1 MKNTLFILLSLMI
14 LPLLAAAQ
22 DEARLLRFPAIH
34 GDQVVF
40 TYAGDLYT
48 VAKTGGMA
56 RKLTNHEGFEMFAR
70 FSPDGKQLAF
80 TAQYDGNT
88 EVYSM
93 PSQGG
98 VPVRLTYTA
107 TLGRD
112 DISDRMGPNNIVMT
126 WTPDGKSIIYRS
138 RKQTFND
145 FIGQLYK
152 VSVNGG
158 LSEEIPL
165 STGGFCSYS
174 PDGSKLAFNRVMR
187 EFRTWKYYKGGM
199 ADDVRIFDFNSG
211 EVVNITNNDAQDIF
225 PMWHG
230 DNIYFLSDR
239 DRTMNLF
246 VYNSGTRQ
254 TRKLT
259 NYTDYDIKFPSLGP
273 NSIIYENGG
282 YLYVF
287 DIQTENVTKISIT
300 IAEDFY
306 GGRNELKDAS
316 KSVSGTDLSPDG
328 KRVVFS
334 ARGEVFSVP
343 SEEGITRNLT
353 ESSGAH
359 EREAVWSPD
368 GKYIAYLSDVSGE
381 YEIYMEPQDGTS
393 EAVQLT
399 DHADTYKFSIAWSPD
414 SKKILWSDKKLRLQ
428 YVNVDTKEVKLV
440 DKSKIW
446 EFSQFSWSPDSRW
459 IAYVTQLAQN
469 GFGKIMLFNTET
481 GRSYAVTDDW
491 YSSNSPVFSYDGKY
505 LVFASGRDF
514 NPIYSE
520 TEWNHAYQ
528 NMERIYMTVL
538 AAGTPN
544 PFSPKNDEVE
554 MKKDEPAKED
564 AKKKEGQ
571 GEEEKGRKG
580 EEVKRGEVA
589 LTKIDTAGL
598 GDRVIGLPVRPS
610 NYFNITCLDDK
621 VYYNDMLADGDGV
634 SLKFYDL
641 KKKEETELG
650 KGMFYGISFDGKKM
664 LVAQEGKYAVI
675 DLPAGK
681 INLTKYVDLSGLKA
695 YVNKDEEWKQ
705 IFDEAWRQMRDF
717 FYVENMHGVDWPA
730 MKEKYGQMLPYVN
743 NRNDLNYLIG
753 EMIAELSIGH
763 AYVSGGDKPAPERIK
778 TGLLGAKISKDASGY
793 FKVDKILKGENWN
806 KSMKSPL
813 TEIGVNVKEGDFILA
828 VDGKA
833 TDKMPDLYA
842 SLLGKGGKPVELTV
856 NSTASLTG
864 SRKVIITPI
873 EDEASLYYYN
883 WVQHNVE
890 YVNSKTNGEVGYIH
904 IPDMGPEGLNE
915 FVKYF
920 YPQLSKKG
928 LIIDDRGNGGG
939 NVSPMIIERL
949 RREITRSNMARNVEI
964 PSHTPRQMMLG
975 PMVLLINQYSAS
987 DGDLFPY
994 AFKKHAMG
1002 TIIGMRTWGGVVG
1015 IRGSLPFIDGMDLR
1029 KPEFASYSSETSDWI
1044 IEGIGVEPDI
1054 YVDNDPAQEFKGI
1067 DAQLDRAIELI
1078 KVQVK
1083 DFKDVP
1089 PIPVAPDK
1097 SK

>member
-1 MKNTLFILLSLMI
+1 MKKIKLFLFALII
-14 LPLLAAAQ
+14 LPFLVQAQ
-22 DEARLLRFPAIH
+22 EEARLLRFPAVH

-48 VAKTGGMA
+48 VARAGGMA

-88 EVYSM
+88 EVYVM
-93 PSQGG
+93 PSEGG

-145 FIGQLYK
+145 FVGQLYY
-152 VSVNGG
+152 VSVDGG
-158 LSEEIPL
+158 LSTELPL
-165 STGGFCSYS
+165 STGGFCSWS
-174 PDGSKLAFNRVMR
+174 PDGSKLAFNRVCR
-187 EFRTWKYYKGGM
+187 EFRTWKYYRGGM
-199 ADDVRIFDFNSG
+199 ADDIRIYDFTTG
-211 EVVNITNNDAQDIF
+211 EVTNITGNDAQDIF

-246 VYNSGTRQ
+246 VYNTGTSQ
-254 TRKLT
+254 IRKLT
-259 NYTDYDIKFPSLGP
+259 NYTDYDIKFPSLG
-273 NSIIYENGG
+273 NNAIIYENGG
-282 YLYVF
+282 FLYLF
-287 DIQTENVTKISIT
+287 DLLTERTSKMNIT

-306 GGRNELKDAS
+306 GGRSELKDAS
-316 KSVSGTDLSPDG
+316 KSIRSADLSPDG

-343 SEEGITRNLT
+343 AEEGITRNLT

-359 EREAVWSPD
+359 DRQATWSPD
-368 GKYIAYLSDVSGE
+368 GKYIAYLSDQNGE
-381 YEIYMEPQDGTS
+381 YEIYIRAQDGS
-393 EAVQLT
+393 AEPVQLT
-399 DHADTYKFSIAWSPD
+399 SNADTYKFTIRWSPD
-414 SKKILWSDKKLRLQ
+414 SKKILWNDKKLRLQ
-428 YVNVDTKEVKLV
+428 YVNIETKEVKPV
-440 DKSKIW
+440 DQSKIW
-446 EFSQFSWSPDSRW
+446 EFDDFNWSPDSRW
-459 IAYVTQLAQN
+459 IAYVTVLQN
-469 GFGKIMLFNTET
+469 DFGKIMLFNTET
-481 GRSYAVTDDW
+481 GKKYAVTDDW
-491 YSSNSPVFSYDGKY
+491 YNSRQPVFSQDGKY
-505 LVFASGRDF
+505 LFFTSGRDF

-528 NMERIYMTVL
+528 NMDRIYVAIL
-538 AAGTPN
+538 AADTPN

-554 MKKDEPAKED
+554 IKKDEPAKPD
-564 AKKKEGQ
+564 AKKKEGS
-571 GEEEKGRKG
+571 EDKDKSVENKI
-580 EEVKRGEVA
+580 
-589 LTKIDTAGL
+589 TKIDVLGI
-598 GDRVIGLPVRPS
+598 GDRILGLPLRPS
-610 NYFNITCLDDK
+610 NYFNLTALDDK
-621 VYYNDMLADGDGV
+621 VYYNEMLAGGDGV
-634 SLKFYDL
+634 TLKFFDL

-650 KGMFYGISFDGKKM
+650 KGMMYTLSADGKKM
-664 LVAQEGKYAVI
+664 LVVQGDKYAVI
-675 DLPAGK
+675 DLPSGK
-681 INLTKYVDLSGLKA
+681 INLTKYVDLSNMKA
-695 YVNKDEEWKQ
+695 YVNKDKEWKQ

-717 FYVENMHGVDWPA
+717 FYVENMHGLDWPA
-730 MKEKYGQMLPYVN
+730 MKVKYGQMLPYVN

-753 EMIAELSIGH
+753 EMIAELNIGH

-793 FKVDKILKGENWN
+793 FKIDKILKGQNW
-806 KSMKSPL
+806 SMSMRSPL
-813 TEIGVNVKEGDFILA
+813 TEIGVNMKEDDFILA
-828 VDGKA
+828 VDGKPA
-833 TDKMPDLYA
+833 DKMPDLYA
-842 SLLGKGGKPVELTV
+842 ALLGKADKPVELTV
-856 NSTASLTG
+856 NGTPSIAG
-864 SRKVIITPI
+864 SRKVIVLPI
-873 EDEASLYYYN
+873 EDESDLYYYN
-883 WVQHNVE
+883 WVQHNIE
-890 YVNSKTNGEVGYIH
+890 YVNSKTDGEVGYIH
-904 IPDMGPEGLNE
+904 IPDMGTGGLNE

-920 YPQLSKKG
+920 YPQLSKKA

-964 PSHTPRQMMLG
+964 PSYTPQQMMLG
-975 PMVLLINQYSAS
+975 PMVMLINQYSAS

-994 AFKKHAMG
+994 DFKKHEMG
-1002 TIIGMRTWGGVVG
+1002 KVIGMRTWGGVVG

-1054 YVDNDPAQEFKGI
+1054 MIDNDPAQEYKGI
-1067 DAQLDRAIELI
+1067 DAQLDKAIEVILE
-1078 KVQVK
+1078 KLK
-1083 DFKDVP
+1083 DYKGVP

>member
-1 MKNTLFILLSLMI
+1 MKKIKLFFFSLMI
-14 LPLLAAAQ
+14 LPFFVQAQ
-22 DEARLLRFPAIH
+22 DEARLLRFPAIN
-34 GDQVVF
+34 GDKVVF

-48 VAKTGGMA
+48 VARAGGMA
-56 RKLTNHEGFEMFAR
+56 RKLTNHEGFELFAR
-70 FSPDGKQLAF
+70 FSPDGKQIAF

-88 EVYSM
+88 EVYMM
-93 PSQGG
+93 PSEGG

-126 WTPDGKSIIYRS
+126 WTPDGKNIIYRS

-145 FIGQLYK
+145 FIGQLFK

-158 LSEEIPL
+158 LSSELPL

-174 PDGSKLAFNRVMR
+174 PDGSKLAFNRVCR

-199 ADDVRIFDFNSG
+199 ADDIRIFDLVTG
-211 EVVNITNNDAQDIF
+211 EIVNITNTDAQDIF

-246 VYNSGTRQ
+246 VYNTGTRQ
-254 TRKLT
+254 IRKIT
-259 NYTDYDIKFPSLGP
+259 NYTEYDIKFPSLG
-273 NSIIYENGG
+273 NNAIIYENGG
-282 YLYVF
+282 FLYVF
-287 DIQTENVTKISIT
+287 DLQTERISKMSIT

-316 KSVSGTDLSPDG
+316 KSISNADLSPDG

-343 SEEGITRNLT
+343 AEEGITRNLT

-359 EREAVWSPD
+359 DREANWSPD
-368 GKYIAYLSDVSGE
+368 GKYIAYLSDKNGE
-381 YEIYMEPQDGTS
+381 YEIYIEAQDGS
-393 EAVQLT
+393 EEALQLT
-399 DHADTYKFSIAWSPD
+399 SNADTYKFTIRWSPD

-428 YVNVDTKEVKLV
+428 YVNIETKEVKLV
-440 DKSKIW
+440 EKSQIW
-446 EFSQFSWSPDSRW
+446 EMNDFNWSPDSRW
-459 IAYVTQLAQN
+459 IVYVTQLQN
-469 GFGKIMLFNTET
+469 NFGKIMLFNTET
-481 GRSYAVTDDW
+481 GKKYAVTDDW
-491 YSSNSPVFSYDGKY
+491 YTSNSPVFSMDGKY
-505 LVFASGRDF
+505 LLFASGRDF

-528 NMERIYMTVL
+528 NMERIYMAIL
-538 AAGTPN
+538 AADTPN

-554 MKKDEPAKED
+554 IKKDEPAKPDE
-564 AKKKEGQ
+564 KKKDGS
-571 GEEEKGRKG
+571 EEKDKPA
-580 EEVKRGEVA
+580 ENKI
-589 LTKIDTAGL
+589 TKIDTLGL
-598 GDRVIGLPVRPS
+598 GDRILGLPVRPC
-610 NYFNITCLDDK
+610 NYFNLAALDDK
-621 VYYNDMLADGDGV
+621 IYYNDMMAGGDGV
-634 SLKFYDL
+634 TLKFFDL
-641 KKKEETELG
+641 KKQEETELG
-650 KGMFYGISFDGKKM
+650 KGMFFSVSVDGKKM
-664 LVAQEGKYAVI
+664 LVVQDEKYSVI
-675 DLPAGK
+675 DLPSSK
-681 INLTKYVDLSGLKA
+681 INLTKYVDLSNMKA
-695 YVNKDEEWKQ
+695 YVDKDMEWKQ

-717 FYVENMHGVDWPA
+717 FYVENMHGLDWPA
-730 MKEKYGQMLPYVN
+730 MKAKYGQMLPYVN

-793 FKVDKILKGENWN
+793 FKVDVILKGQNWS
-806 KSMKSPL
+806 KSLRSPL
-813 TEIGVNVKEGDFILA
+813 TEIGVNMKEGDFILA
-828 VDGKA
+828 IDGKPA
-833 TDKMPDLYA
+833 DKMPDLYA
-842 SLLGKGGKPVELTV
+842 ALLGKSAKPVELTV
-856 NSTASLTG
+856 NGTASATG
-864 SRKVIITPI
+864 SRKVIVRPI
-873 EDEASLYYYN
+873 EDEADLYYYN
-883 WVQHNVE
+883 WVQHNVD

-904 IPDMGPEGLNE
+904 IPDMGPAGLNE

-964 PSHTPRQMMLG
+964 PGYTPRQMMLG
-975 PMVLLINQYSAS
+975 PMVMLINQYSAS

-994 AFKKHAMG
+994 AFKKHEMG
-1002 TIIGMRTWGGVVG
+1002 TVIGMRTWGGVVG

-1044 IEGIGVEPDI
+1044 IEGIGVDPDI
-1054 YVDNDPAQEFKGI
+1054 EIDNDPAQEYKGI
-1067 DAQLDRAIELI
+1067 DAQLDKAIEVIL
-1078 KVQVK
+1078 VELK
-1083 DFKDVP
+1083 DYKGVP